1 MKTKLKLLLIATII
15 FMLVIPCNAEI
26 VNIDYEGGLSS
37 GEATITYVGG
47 DLGSGDSRFHLYFS
61 AIEEWVGIKSI
72 IYRIE
77 AFPPPLANWEVR
89 DLDIITTTLPIKYK
103 IGADELSGGEIQ
115 VTIYKNPGGGIK
127 DAILLYTFDSIL
139 QLNGRSG
146 GHLVTCDYSSID
158 FNIFVARPTQTHSIT
173 DHTNNAPTLINSLV
187 YNTLTSFAEGIAY
200 KENNFHQSFEWDY
213 VTEYEYNIDFEY
225 YRNEIVNK
233 IMVIGNSDI
242 SFYDNTEEIDIRFD
256 GIYDLP
262 LSLYVNNPVYT
273 GSGPGEWFNYS
284 VPSEYEATDTSH
296 LTYRVYNAEEPTT
309 IISTLYNLTIL
320 NETTELY
327 EPYTTGFNPGIMDIN
342 IPNNRYYN
350 MTLERY
356 QFLTKEHYFSVSGDA
371 DLTSYMYPDYAGNYT
386 VTFKVREYETGNF
399 IEAVKVTANGEI
411 KYTPYNGNIGFGDID
426 GLIEYEASKTGY
438 VPISGNKTITSN
450 QAIFI
455 TMLTEEQAL
464 EDDDEDEDED
474 EDEDILGAPTNLLE
488 SIQYAFQKMFGLS
501 SSTEDME
508 VANLLMGLGVIF
520 AGAVLIA
527 SITKDALGAV
537 VGGLIGFIMALALG
551 FIPLWVVFVG
561 FSAFAIY
568 IILTRTGGSE

>member
-1 MKTKLKLLLIATII
+1 MKTKLKLLLITTII

-26 VNIDYEGGLSS
+26 VNIDYTAGLSS
-37 GEATITYVGG
+37 GESTISADGNIDYTATG
-47 DLGSGDSRFHLYFS
+47 FHLYFPV
-61 AIEEWVGIKSI
+61 IEEWSGIKSA
-72 IYRIE
+72 IYLMTRRATTHLQQWRI
-77 AFPPPLANWEVR
+77 R
-89 DLDIITTTLPIKYK
+89 DEDIITSNVPVTYK
-103 IGADELSGGEIQ
+103 IGEDIISTGEMQFTYYKDQYGNVKNGILVYVFDTPLMLWGNSGAQ
-115 VTIYKNPGGGIK
+115 T
-127 DAILLYTFDSIL
+127 
-139 QLNGRSG
+139 
-146 GHLVTCDYSSID
+146 VTCEYNTLD
-158 FNIFVARPTQTHSIT
+158 FNIYSYCLFSDLDVIKNTY
-173 DHTNNAPTLINSLV
+173 NAPYPYKAIGVSAHIGD
-187 YNTLTSFAEGIAY
+187 AEGIAY
-200 KENNFHQSFEWDY
+200 RVNEFHQSFYWDY
-213 VTEYEYNIDFEY
+213 TDEYKYNIDFEY
-225 YRNEIVNK
+225 FREGSTNK
-233 IMVIGNSDI
+233 VMVIGNSDI

-273 GSGPGEWFNYS
+273 GSGPGEWFNYTI
-284 VPSEYEATDTSH
+284 PSEYEDADTSH

-320 NETTELY
+320 NETTDLY
-327 EPYTTGFNPGIMDIN
+327 EPYITGFNPGIMDIN